1 MDIKVVC
8 LIIFLTISNA
18 NSKPLP
24 NEAIPEHVKQPLVK
38 LHKLMKETWESSRKD
53 RRDDKLFKR
62 MCETHYGKTISDLL
76 NSTLS
81 EKVRNR
87 NSPCE
92 AIPEQVN
99 QFVKKC
105 CKLIEET

>member
-1 MDIKVVC
+1 MKVVC

-24 NEAIPEHVKQPLVK
+24 NEAIPEHVKQLLVK

-53 RRDDKLFKR
+53 QGDGKLFKR
-62 MCETHYGKTISDLL
+62 MSETHHGKTLLDRL

-81 EKVRNR
+81 KV
-87 NSPCE
+87 
-92 AIPEQVN
+92 
-99 QFVKKC
+99 
-105 CKLIEET
+105 